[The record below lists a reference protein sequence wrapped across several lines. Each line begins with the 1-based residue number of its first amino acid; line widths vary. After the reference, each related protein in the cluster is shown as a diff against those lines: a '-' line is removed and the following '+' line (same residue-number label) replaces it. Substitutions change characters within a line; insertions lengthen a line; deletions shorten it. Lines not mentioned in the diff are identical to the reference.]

1 LGENLDIEL
10 DKRRR
15 NIYSLLT
22 EYYSQEDG
30 KISYEYFINRMSFW
44 MTTGSGKT
52 LIIIKFIQIL
62 NDLIKSGEIP
72 PYDNLSDEQ
81 KEKIIDLRNYDNDGK
96 WYIFLDE
103 AHKGDRE
110 ESKRQHIYS
119 ILSFRTPV
127 SGKIQGCPFPR
138 CFPTL
143 RLSSTFILVPG
154 SVEFVLLGHL

>member
-1 LGENLDIEL
+1 MEENLDIKL

-22 EYYSQEDG
+22 EYYPQEDG

-44 MTTGSGKT
+44 MATGSGKT
-52 LIIIKFIQIL
+52 LIIIKLIQIL

-119 ILSFRTPV
+119 ILSFWT
-127 SGKIQGCPFPR
+127 IDN
-138 CFPTL
+138 L
-143 RLSSTFILVPG
+143 W
-154 SVEFVLLGHL
+154 E